1 MSWQAFVY
9 DVTPVSALDR
19 RYDSSESPVMARGCE
34 ADSQSCVSEFGEWAG
49 DAPLACSE
57 TAEWVFPDQEIRKI
71 LATSLQEIDE
81 VVSVCTQIS
90 ADESVVWSLLK
101 SYDRNA
107 RTRVYEKELEICE
120 RLQMYD
126 FDFRVTAIDLV
137 SPAELVAGG
146 FQEIFKR

>member
-1 MSWQAFVY
+1 MLQSTEDWKSEGMGVNWQELCYAFV
-9 DVTPVSALDR
+9 PVSAD
-19 RYDSSESPVMARGCE
+19 
-34 ADSQSCVSEFGEWAG
+34 DSQPCVSESGEWAG
-49 DAPLACSE
+49 DAQLACSE
-57 TAEWVFPDQEIRKI
+57 TVEWVSPDQEIRKI
-71 LATSLQEIDE
+71 LATYFQEIDE

-107 RTRVYEKELEICE
+107 RARVYEKELEICE
-120 RLQMYD
+120 RLRMYD

>member
-1 MSWQAFVY
+1 MLQSAQSWETEDLNVKKQALFY
-9 DVTPVSALDR
+9 SF
-19 RYDSSESPVMARGCE
+19 SPTIGP
-34 ADSQSCVSEFGEWAG
+34 QFCVSGPFGEWLG
-49 DAPLACSE
+49 DAKVNRSE
-57 TAEWVFPDQEIRKI
+57 VAEWVFPDQEIRRI
-71 LATSLQEIDE
+71 LATSFQEIDE
-81 VVSVCTQIS
+81 VVSVCAQIS

-101 SYDRNA
+101 SYDRNV

-137 SPAELVAGG
+137 SPAELTASG

>member
-1 MSWQAFVY
+1 MLQSTEDWKSEEMGLSWQALCYAF
-9 DVTPVSALDR
+9 TPVFAD
-19 RYDSSESPVMARGCE
+19 
-34 ADSQSCVSEFGEWAG
+34 DSQLCVSEFGEWAG

-57 TAEWVFPDQEIRKI
+57 TVEWVFPDQEIRKI
-71 LATSLQEIDE
+71 LATYFQEIDE